1 MLGASEEYR
10 QKARRG
16 SFYKIITAYDADVRS
31 HFTYCRNAGSAGFK
45 KHIGMGVNWMSYFLR
60 RFGREDGLGTVEIVI
75 IIAVLVGIA
84 LIFRDAIINF
94 ITDIMEGVFAD
105 DSIAR
110 DINSSIIRSG
120 NQIN

>member
-1 MLGASEEYR
+1 
-10 QKARRG
+10 
-16 SFYKIITAYDADVRS
+16 
-31 HFTYCRNAGSAGFK
+31 
-45 KHIGMGVNWMSYFLR
+45 MSYFLR
-60 RFGREDGLGTVEIVI
+60 RFVREDGLGTVEIVV

-94 ITDIMEGVFAD
+94 VTDIMEGVFAD
-105 DSIAR
+105 DTIAR